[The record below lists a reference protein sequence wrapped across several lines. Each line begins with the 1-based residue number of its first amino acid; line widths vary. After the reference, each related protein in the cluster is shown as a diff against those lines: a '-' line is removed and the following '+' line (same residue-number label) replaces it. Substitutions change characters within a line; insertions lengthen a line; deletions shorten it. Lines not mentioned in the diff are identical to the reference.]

1 MYAIRERINSLFF
14 GTLLLE
20 EQLKLNTL
28 YDEELARNYQKVQS
42 FIANGVAN
50 AADLDAVKVEQLS
63 NRQRRAELEATC
75 KAYRQMLGAFTGT
88 DLAHTELI
96 QPIAADKQPLP
107 EIRRPELHLFN
118 AQNSLLD
125 AQAKA
130 VTAKNMPRLSAF
142 IQGAYGNPGLNMLQ
156 SGFKAYAIG
165 GIRLSWNFGN
175 FYTKRNDLRQ
185 IDVNRDNIAVQR
197 ETFLFNTRQQ
207 ISSGNGE
214 IEKYRRTL
222 ADDGEIITLRDNIK
236 RASEAKVAE
245 GTMSVT
251 DYMDDVTAAETARQ
265 NQALHRM
272 QLLMS
277 LYNLKNLTNN

>member
-96 QPIAADKQPLP
+96 QPIA
-107 EIRRPELHLFN
+107 RT
-118 AQNSLLD
+118 NSRF
-125 AQAKA
+125 QK
-130 VTAKNMPRLSAF
+130 S
-142 IQGAYGNPGLNMLQ
+142 GAPNCIC
-156 SGFKAYAIG
+156 S
-165 GIRLSWNFGN
+165 
-175 FYTKRNDLRQ
+175 T
-185 IDVNRDNIAVQR
+185 
-197 ETFLFNTRQQ
+197 
-207 ISSGNGE
+207 
-214 IEKYRRTL
+214 RRT
-222 ADDGEIITLRDNIK
+222 ACST
-236 RASEAKVAE
+236 
-245 GTMSVT
+245 
-251 DYMDDVTAAETARQ
+251 
-265 NQALHRM
+265 HRPKP
-272 QLLMS
+272 S
-277 LYNLKNLTNN
+277 PRKICPA